1 GTPVAAALDGTVL
14 RTGFGNV
21 LPGRTGGGV
30 YLGHAGN
37 TQTYYGHLS
46 RMLVKVGE
54 QVAKG
59 QDIALSGNTGNST
72 GPHLHFETHSGG
84 KPLNPAQFLGGAA
97 IPEGSGAG
105 PGFFDPLAPFRA
117 FGDKI
122 TD

>member
-1 GTPVAAALDGTVL
+1 
-14 RTGFGNV
+14 
-21 LPGRTGGGV
+21 
-30 YLGHAGN
+30 
-37 TQTYYGHLS
+37 
-46 RMLVKVGE
+46 
-54 QVAKG
+54 
-59 QDIALSGNTGNST
+59 NTGNST

-122 TD
+122 TDLLTGRFPDAGYMLDASIGMAKQGFDSMLDWATSKIPFMGDPDDGVGVGGAA